1 VLGDVAGFA
10 GSQYFLR
17 FAQLLKGFLVARVL
31 GPAGNGLWQ
40 HFVLITEY
48 CEYSH
53 LGALQGLNKVLGHRI
68 GRGDRPGSD
77 ATQRAGV
84 GFTMAS
90 SAVLFL
96 ALAAYVAIRWDRLA
110 PYDRWG
116 LPLVGAVVVA
126 KQLAFVYHT
135 VLRAYSRIGLISV
148 AETVFGV
155 ANLALSIALLFV
167 WGVAGLLIAWIATRL
182 ATALWMIRS
191 SGLGIGASL
200 ARGELGVLLATGLP
214 IYLFQLTRVGLR
226 NVDRVLVDSV
236 LDNAQLGIYGL
247 AVTLAGLVRYAA
259 DAVGFV
265 LYPLFLRS
273 YGETGDARAG
283 WERLAKPTELLA
295 LLVAVSLGFSWLVLH
310 LPILWLLPEFVAS
323 IEIYRLLTL
332 TVAFQCLAV
341 LPGFY
346 LMAIDRQ
353 NLLVPLGVGAIAF
366 DLLAGRWMIAEG
378 HGLPGVA
385 VAMGIGSALYS
396 AAVLAYAAGLGLA
409 SGRARLAWLVRVH
422 VPIVLGAA
430 LVAVVGWAVPRSPL
444 GAASEYVRA
453 GVEGLL
459 FLALTV
465 PLLVSFE
472 RRHRVLGRLRRG
484 RGGAGGR

>member
-17 FAQLLKGFLVARVL
+17 FAQLLKGFLVARIL

-68 GRGDRPGSD
+68 GRRDPAGAD
-77 ATQRAGV
+77 AAQRAGI
-84 GFTMAS
+84 GFTMVS
-90 SAVLFL
+90 SLVLFA
-96 ALAAYVAIRWDRLA
+96 ALVVYVAVRWDALE

-135 VLRAYSRIGLISV
+135 VLRAYSRIGLISF

-155 ANLALSIALLFV
+155 ANLVVSIALLFR
-167 WGVAGLLIAWIATRL
+167 WGVAGLLVAWIVTRL
-182 ATALWMIRS
+182 LTALWMARR
-191 SGLGIGASL
+191 SGLSSAGSL
-200 ARGELGVLLATGLP
+200 ERGEVRVLLATGFP

-226 NVDRVLVDSV
+226 NIDRVLVDAV

-247 AVTLAGLVRYAA
+247 AVTLAGLARYAA

-265 LYPLFLRS
+265 LYPIFLRS
-273 YGETGDARAG
+273 YGETGDPRAG
-283 WERLAKPTELLA
+283 WDRLAKPTELLT
-295 LLVAVSLGFSWLVLH
+295 LLVAVSLGASWLVLH
-310 LPILWLLPEFVAS
+310 LPILWLLPEFVPS
-323 IEIYRLLTL
+323 IEIFRLLTF
-332 TVAFQCLAV
+332 TIAFQCIAV

-353 NLLVPLGVGAIAF
+353 NLLVPLGLAAIAF
-366 DLLAGRWMIAEG
+366 DLVVGRWMIAQG

-385 VAMGIGSALYS
+385 VAMGLGSALYS
-396 AAVLAYAAGLGLA
+396 TAVLAYAAGLGVA
-409 SGRARLAWLVRVH
+409 SRGERAAWIARVH
-422 VPIVLGAA
+422 LPVVFVSGVVAA
-430 LVAVVGWAVPRSPL
+430 LTWAAPRTPL
-444 GAASEYVRA
+444 REASEALRA
-453 GVEGLL
+453 GVQGAVFLL
-459 FLALTV
+459 LTV
-465 PLLVSFE
+465 PLLVAFE
-472 RRHRVLGRLRRG
+472 RRHGVLRRLRSRDRG
-484 RGGAGGR
+484 SRGA

>member
-17 FAQLLKGFLVARVL
+17 FAQLLKGFLVAKIL

-40 HFVLITEY
+40 HFVIITEF

-68 GRGDRPGSD
+68 GRQDAGGSR
-77 ATQRAGV
+77 AAQQAGV

-90 SAVLFL
+90 SAVLFA
-96 ALAAYVAIRWDRLA
+96 ALVAYVALRWDDLE

-135 VLRAYSRIGLISV
+135 VLRAYSRIGLISL
-148 AETVFGV
+148 AETAFGIS
-155 ANLALSIALLFV
+155 NLVLSIAVLFK
-167 WGVAGLLIAWIATRL
+167 WGVAGLLVAWVLTRL
-182 ATALWMIRS
+182 VTAAWMIRRS
-191 SGLGIGASL
+191 QLAAGASL
-200 ARGELGVLLATGLP
+200 AGAEIRVLLATGIP
-214 IYLFQLTRVGLR
+214 IYLFHLTRVGLR

-247 AVTLAGLVRYAA
+247 AVTLSGLARYAA

-265 LYPLFLRS
+265 LYPIFLRS
-273 YGETGDARAG
+273 YGETGDPRAG
-283 WERLAKPTELLA
+283 WDRLARPTELLT
-295 LLVAVSLGFSWLVLH
+295 LLVAVALGLSWLILH
-310 LPILWLLPEFVAS
+310 LPVLWLLPEFVPS
-323 IEIYRLLTL
+323 IEIFRLLTF
-332 TVAFQCLAV
+332 TVAFQCVAV

-353 NLLVPLGVGAIAF
+353 NLLVPLGVAAILF
-366 DLLAGRWMIAEG
+366 DLVVGRWMIAQG

-385 VAMGIGSALYS
+385 VAMGIGSLLYS
-396 AAVLAYAAGLGLA
+396 TAVLVYAAALGLSSA
-409 SGRARLAWLVRVH
+409 RERLAWIARVYL
-422 VPIVLGAA
+422 P
-430 LVAVVGWAVPRSPL
+430 VAVVSGIVAGLTWSVPRTPL
-444 GAASEYVRA
+444 GEAGESLRA

-459 FLALTV
+459 FLALTL
-465 PLLVSFE
+465 PLLVGFE
-472 RRHRVLGRLRRG
+472 RRYRVLARMREGRRG
-484 RGGAGGR
+484 PGKR